1 MWQKSATTPG
11 QLPEAKAA
19 KTKLIVLMAFDKAED
34 GELLPAFEARE
45 MPDERRAVNT
55 ARELARRHDGVIAW
69 MRDANPAAGEFGPS
83 EELFRS
89 GEIPDLD

>member
-1 MWQKSATTPG
+1 MWQSPATTPG
-11 QLPEAKAA
+11 QLPENKGG
-19 KTKLIVLMAFDKAED
+19 KTKLIVLMAFDKGED

-45 MPDERRAVNT
+45 MPDERRAVAA

-69 MRDANPAAGEFGPS
+69 MRDANPAAGEFGRS
-83 EELFRS
+83 EELYRA